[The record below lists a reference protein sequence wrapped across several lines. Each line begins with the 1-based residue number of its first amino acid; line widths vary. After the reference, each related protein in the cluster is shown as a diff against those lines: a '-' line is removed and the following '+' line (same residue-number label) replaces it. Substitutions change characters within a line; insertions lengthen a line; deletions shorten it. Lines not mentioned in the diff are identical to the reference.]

1 MDIRNRK
8 ELKTFAAQR
17 LEQAQQEKRI
27 VLIYAVLVL
36 VTTFAFNPVSWL
48 LTAAGVV
55 ASHVWYGVRFLQ
67 GLCAKRAPCEFIGKD
82 HAQGKEV

>member
-36 VTTFAFNPVSWL
+36 GASLLVTLVNHL
-48 LTAAGVV
+48 L
-55 ASHVWYGVRFLQ
+55 
-67 GLCAKRAPCEFIGKD
+67 
-82 HAQGKEV
+82 